1 MYRVIDSIKSG
12 AYGTVFKVKTAD
24 DQIKAL
30 KCSVKEDHIDGISN
44 IREAAILYNYKHP
57 HIVDVEQYHMA
68 DMSTV
73 LDENGC
79 TQLKKIVAEKYSA
92 DKLCLDDIYMLMEYA
107 DNDGEHVI
115 NEGIDRDMDKLLLH
129 TLLAVEYIHNS
140 GIAHLDIKANN
151 VLYFKDQD
159 KYKLCDMG
167 LCMHINKL
175 NITPPNICIEA
186 FRSPELLIR
195 LVGQNHG
202 ELSTDYCID
211 LKAVDIWSIGMMW
224 VDYLYEYKDIFMS
237 NTFDLMS
244 AEAKDMIRLYN
255 MLLLEHSAEDLAE
268 LRKIGTVALKYYEE
282 YFVDKTTEYTV
293 NSDYGQMPEL
303 LRKMLHI
310 NPKKRWTATQC
321 LDSDYFNEYRDYISE
336 VRSEYSK
343 VDDIQVFYKSKYN
356 IMLDSTDNETFT
368 ADRLFNE
375 YMYHKYDMN
384 INSPED
390 KTKYAYHNDDL
401 VIVRYVCWY
410 IMHKYYGVMLQ
421 TEQFPLE
428 LCKELFTD
436 KYKTLTDEQ
445 LLSTAMNIEKEI
457 LEYYNM
463 RVYRNNP
470 IDHVADQS
478 TDNLSYLTYYIS
490 RTKPGIYQLSDYILK
505 FNNLTV
511 EEKRQ
516 YLN

>member
-1 MYRVIDSIKSG
+1 MYHIVENIKSG
-12 AYGTVFKVKTAD
+12 AYGTVFKAKTSD
-24 DQIKAL
+24 DRVVAL
-30 KCSVKEDHIDGISN
+30 KCSVKENHIDGICN

-57 HIVDVEQYHMA
+57 HIVDLLEYHIA
-68 DMSTV
+68 DRTEVM
-73 LDENGC
+73 DRNGC
-79 TQLKKIVAEKYSA
+79 QMLEQIMSDKYYKDNLA
-92 DKLCLDDIYMLMEYA
+92 VDDIYMVMEYA

-115 NEGIDRDMDKLLLH
+115 NVGIDRDMDKLLLH

-195 LVGQNHG
+195 LVGQQYG
-202 ELSTDYCID
+202 ELSTAYCID
-211 LKAVDIWSIGMMW
+211 LKAVDIWSVGMMW

-244 AEAKDMIRLYN
+244 AEDMIRLYN

-282 YFVDKTTEYTV
+282 YFMDKRTKYTV
-293 NSDYGQMPEL
+293 NTDYGNMPDL
-303 LRKMLHI
+303 LKKMLHI

-321 LDSDYFNEYRDYISE
+321 LDSDYFNEYRDYIYKI
-336 VRSEYSK
+336 RSEYSK

-390 KTKYAYHNDDL
+390 KAKYAYDKDDL
-401 VIVRYVCWY
+401 EILRYVCWY
-410 IMHKYYGVMLQ
+410 IMNKYYGVMLH
-421 TEQFPLE
+421 TESFPVQ
-428 LCKELFTD
+428 LCKAQFTG
-436 KYKTLTDEQ
+436 KYTNSTDQ
-445 LLSTAMNIEKEI
+445 QILSIAMQYEKEI
-457 LEYYNM
+457 LDYFKT

-470 IDHVADQS
+470 IDHCTDIS
-478 TDNLSYLTYYIS
+478 TDNLGYLTYYIS
-490 RTKPGIYQLSDYILK
+490 QTKPGIYDISQYMSK
-505 FNNLTV
+505 FNSMS
-511 EEKRQ
+511 EQEKAQ
-516 YLN
+516 LIE